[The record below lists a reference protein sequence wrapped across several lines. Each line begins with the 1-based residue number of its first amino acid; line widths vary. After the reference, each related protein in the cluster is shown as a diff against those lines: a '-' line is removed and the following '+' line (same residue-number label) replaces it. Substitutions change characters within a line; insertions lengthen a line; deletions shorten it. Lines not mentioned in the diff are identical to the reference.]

1 MSSWILQDCTSVWLC
16 IEKTQDS
23 FKEVWVD
30 GMFPMK
36 SSANES
42 YGKIPMVYNPTNQTT
57 KIGKI
62 PKDKNPPKFLWE
74 SFESKKPLIYFMIHG
89 IVRCKA

>member
-1 MSSWILQDCTSVWLC
+1 M
-16 IEKTQDS
+16 
-23 FKEVWVD
+23 D

-62 PKDKNPPKFLWE
+62 PKDQKPPKFLRE

-89 IVRCKA
+89 IVRFKA

>member
-1 MSSWILQDCTSVWLC
+1 
-16 IEKTQDS
+16 
-23 FKEVWVD
+23 
-30 GMFPMK
+30 MFPMK

-62 PKDKNPPKFLWE
+62 PNDKNPPKFLRE
-74 SFESKKPLIYFMIHG
+74 SFESKKPLIYFMIHE
-89 IVRCKA
+89 IVRRKA

>member
-1 MSSWILQDCTSVWLC
+1 MSVWLC

-23 FKEVWVD
+23 FKVVWVD

-42 YGKIPMVYNPTNQTT
+42 YGKISMVYNPMNQTT

-62 PKDKNPPKFLWE
+62 PKDWNPPKFLWE
-74 SFESKKPLIYFMIHG
+74 FFESKNPLIYFMIHG

>member
-16 IEKTQDS
+16 IVKKQDS

-30 GMFPMK
+30 GMFPM
-36 SSANES
+36 SSSVNES

-62 PKDKNPPKFLWE
+62 PKD
-74 SFESKKPLIYFMIHG
+74 
-89 IVRCKA
+89 

>member
-1 MSSWILQDCTSVWLC
+1 MGLEWNVVLNPRGLYECLIVHRKNAGFFQRGLSGWDVS
-16 IEKTQDS
+16 
-23 FKEVWVD
+23 
-30 GMFPMK
+30 MK

-62 PKDKNPPKFLWE
+62 PND
-74 SFESKKPLIYFMIHG
+74 
-89 IVRCKA
+89 

>member
-1 MSSWILQDCTSVWLC
+1 MSSWILQDGMSVWLC
-16 IEKTQDS
+16 IEKTQNS

-62 PKDKNPPKFLWE
+62 PKD
-74 SFESKKPLIYFMIHG
+74 
-89 IVRCKA
+89 